1 MITNRSPT
9 LNLSRLRFVLS
20 VLFFAAASVVALAGI
35 ASSGSAQRDLLG
47 RGIGPWQ
54 LGLALSENFD
64 GVTPPV
70 LPLRLVKYYVGDV
83 QFGSARPPAD
93 SPPSAAFVDD
103 SATITDKRL
112 DSLSI
117 FFEPRPRAGADNV
130 SE

>member
-1 MITNRSPT
+1 MSAWSGPKRE
-9 LNLSRLRFVLS
+9 LRRCDTAR
-20 VLFFAAASVVALAGI
+20 AA
-35 ASSGSAQRDLLG
+35 
-47 RGIGPWQ
+47 PW
-54 LGLALSENFD
+54 
-64 GVTPPV
+64 
-70 LPLRLVKYYVGDV
+70 LVKYYVGDV

-103 SATITDKRL
+103 SAAITDKRL